1 MSIKSKRSNSAS
13 ILITVLGLVLL
24 AVPASINAQQPTTAQ
39 RVAAFKQSLA
49 KSQAALRRYQWVET
63 TTVTYKGEVKSVKQ
77 NNCYYGA
84 DGGVQKT
91 PIAGPAAPEPSYG
104 GRGGRLKKK
113 IIANKKEELTDYMQ
127 RAVALA
133 GHYAPPD
140 PDLVKYSQQTKN
152 ITVESVEPNR
162 VVRLSLPNF
171 YKNGDLLSAT
181 LDVVANT
188 ILDVNV
194 STWLESQTDAVTL
207 KILFDRLND
216 GTNYASRTVLDAKSK
231 KIVVTVENSGYRP
244 L

>member
-13 ILITVLGLVLL
+13 ILITVLGLLLL

-91 PIAGPAAPEPSYG
+91 PIAGPAAPEPSSG

-127 RAVALA
+127 RAVALV